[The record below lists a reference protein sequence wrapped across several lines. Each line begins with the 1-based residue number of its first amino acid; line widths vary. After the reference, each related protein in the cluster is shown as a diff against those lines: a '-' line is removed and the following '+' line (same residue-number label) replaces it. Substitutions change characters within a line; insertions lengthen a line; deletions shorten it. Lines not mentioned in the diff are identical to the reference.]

1 MLVFCYAR
9 FQTAVML
16 ALRSGNHLR
25 KDQPNSYFTTLAKSS
40 MILNRRRGYRTNL
53 RSAKSP
59 QRQDRSQAHC
69 SLPVISSRAERYC
82 FERGNSLMKSSP
94 IRFIIFS
101 LMALA
106 LGSMLLVACQ
116 RPGTPTA
123 SSGGSSSS
131 SSSSSGSSS
140 TSSCP
145 TVHMTDNNFAQSS
158 VTLSKG
164 CTLTLT
170 DDAAVTHIIMNGSW
184 VNGNAEP
191 KQEPGAPSINMT
203 FTGNDTQSTPAW
215 NTPGT
220 YHLYCTIHP
229 GMNLTVI
236 VQ

>member
-1 MLVFCYAR
+1 
-9 FQTAVML
+9 
-16 ALRSGNHLR
+16 
-25 KDQPNSYFTTLAKSS
+25 
-40 MILNRRRGYRTNL
+40 
-53 RSAKSP
+53 
-59 QRQDRSQAHC
+59 
-69 SLPVISSRAERYC
+69 
-82 FERGNSLMKSSP
+82 MKSSS

-101 LMALA
+101 LMVLA
-106 LGSMLLVACQ
+106 LGSVLLVACQ

-123 SSGGSSSS
+123 NSGSSSS
-131 SSSSSGSSS
+131 SSSSSS
-140 TSSCP
+140 TSNCP

-170 DDAAVTHIIMNGSW
+170 DDVAVTHIIMNGSW

-191 KQEPGAPSINMT
+191 KQEPGAPNINMT

-215 NTPGT
+215 NTAGT